1 MGATT
6 AKQPRTNEIKR
17 PKYIIRR
24 WLKRR
29 FFKEAFHAMTI
40 IQRIEFYGYENPISS
55 EIKNITSL
63 KSITRYER
71 RV

>member
-1 MGATT
+1 M
-6 AKQPRTNEIKR
+6 
-17 PKYIIRR
+17 
-24 WLKRR
+24 R